1 MVPDTRRRLEDQPA
15 NRRWS
20 RAWDPVGR
28 PGVGPGLF
36 DCCEGCCRSQR
47 DLSAD
52 EGGGDEETRTPD
64 PLLAKEMLC
73 QLSYVP
79 AMSFREVVGA
89 PGLEPGTS
97 ALSGP
102 RSNQLSYAPRRHCRP
117 SHRCRHLCCR
127 TSQSPA
133 DDGKAA
139 HRVCAFAS
147 QATPPPMSVPAI
159 RSTDLAVWSQSELG
173 PHGTASR
180 SSCLTWDAFLP
191 PPPKQERKEA
201 CSLERR

>member
-1 MVPDTRRRLEDQPA
+1 M
-15 NRRWS
+15 
-20 RAWDPVGR
+20 WDPVGR

-79 AMSFREVVGA
+79 AISLRDVVGA

-102 RSNQLSYAPRRHCRP
+102 RSNQLSYAPWMPDPEVWHCG
-117 SHRCRHLCCR
+117 R
-127 TSQSPA
+127 T
-133 DDGKAA
+133 
-139 HRVCAFAS
+139 V
-147 QATPPPMSVPAI
+147 T
-159 RSTDLAVWSQSELG
+159 
-173 PHGTASR
+173 
-180 SSCLTWDAFLP
+180 
-191 PPPKQERKEA
+191 
-201 CSLERR
+201 LEEW